1 MNSDNTVPKDSL
13 NYQFFRMTCLQY
25 MTEEEFAQFEKK
37 IQHLHYKRGELITK
51 QSAQATHIYYLNKG
65 MVKHYFE
72 DDNKKR
78 LILAVNTPPHVIGL
92 ANMFNEKVNMSS
104 VAAVEDCEAFLI
116 EIGSFEEVARKS
128 SEFLISIFK
137 LAADTFSSSIFNFMS
152 LAHKHINGRVADILI
167 HLSTNIY
174 KQPKFVLSLTRKE
187 LSEFA
192 GASQEN
198 VIMTLSKFK
207 KEGIINLNG
216 KEIEIVDMDRLKYIS
231 KIG

>member
-1 MNSDNTVPKDSL
+1 MNFETTSPKDNL
-13 NYQFFRMTCLQY
+13 NYQLFRMTCLQY
-25 MTEEEFAQFEKK
+25 MPEEEFARFEKSC
-37 IQHLHYKRGELITK
+37 QHLSYKRGELITK
-51 QSAQATHIYYLNKG
+51 QSALATHIYYLSKG
-65 MVKHYFE
+65 MVKHYYE
-72 DDNKKR
+72 DENGKR
-78 LILAVNTPPHVIGL
+78 LILSVNSPPHVIGL
-92 ANMFNEKVNMSS
+92 ANMFNERVNMSS
-104 VAAVEDCEAFLI
+104 VAAVEDCEAYLF
-116 EIGSFEEVARKS
+116 EISAFEEVARKN

-137 LAADTFSSSIFNFMS
+137 LAAETFRTSIFNFMS

-167 HLSTNIY
+167 HLSMNVY
-174 KQPKFVLSLTRKE
+174 KKQNFVLTLTRKE

-216 KEIEIVDMDRLKYIS
+216 KEIEIVDLDRLRYIS